1 MKPLASTTR
10 SPRRTAAIGIVAAT
24 LVVGATGAAYALAQS
39 AAEPDTAVVAAGGP
53 AAPAAT
59 ETAEAVETP
68 EVTDAP
74 GVPGAEEYTQE
85 RSDAFW
91 AAGYYMEDANALA
104 DLWQVPLLEA
114 KGRAGQ
120 LLLDGQP
127 VPVAPGSS
135 LDLSDP
141 STVEMLGFEAYFDAG
156 YTQEDGEKLAALWH
170 VDVFEAKATAGH
182 MLYEGQTLPVPPSG
196 TPTS

>member
-1 MKPLASTTR
+1 MKPLVSTTR
-10 SPRRTAAIGIVAAT
+10 SPRRTAAIGVVAAT
-24 LVVGATGAAYALAQS
+24 LTVGATGAAYALARS
-39 AAEPDTAVVAAGGP
+39 AAAEPDTAVIVAGGP
-53 AAPAAT
+53 ATPAAT
-59 ETAEAVETP
+59 ETVAAAEAETAP
-68 EVTDAP
+68 AEVA
-74 GVPGAEEYTQE
+74 GADEYTQE

-135 LDLSDP
+135 LDLTDP
-141 STVEMLGFEAYFDAG
+141 DTVAMLAAEAYWDAG
-156 YTQEDGEKLAALWH
+156 YTGEDGEKLAALWH
-170 VDVFEAKATAGH
+170 VDVFEAKTTAGQ
-182 MLYEGQTLPVPPSG
+182 MLVAGQTLPVPPSG